1 MLRAIALRT
10 LTLSLSLSKGEATFQ
25 YPALVYA
32 AAYPLKEME
41 PIVIALVGNERY
53 FPGLYC
59 AVASALNHLDSTRK
73 VDLKVLGGGIS
84 KHSKETLS
92 RLVERYGNVVR
103 LQFVAVA
110 DSLFRDATLVPAEPH
125 TYCRLLLPRLLDVPR
140 LICLDSDLLVFR
152 DLSELFDLE
161 LSVGKILAAVHDSE
175 TLTLSDDS
183 RQLPGAM
190 SLPANGRYFN
200 AGVLLLNL
208 NDLRKQNFTE
218 QSVEFFK
225 SWRGQYRFQDQS
237 AINFLLH
244 GQIDELP
251 EYWNRASWRFD
262 TQQNND
268 LDCVLHYT
276 ASAPWLGGT
285 RGPAQVLFERFA
297 LDAGLPVNR
306 QAADFKKK
314 RRQELFRHVLAPFR
328 ALAFPL
334 VSLFY
339 KIAGQNEKC
348 AAYQKVGHYW
358 FHYILNAPRRRR
370 LHRQRNQEISRMKFN
385 LCVSPL
391 A

>member
-1 MLRAIALRT
+1 MLRAIALKT
-10 LTLSLSLSKGEATFQ
+10 LILSLSKGETTFQ
-25 YPALVYA
+25 CPARVCA
-32 AAYPLKEME
+32 AAHALNEME
-41 PIVIALVGNERY
+41 PVVIALVSNERY

-59 AVASALNHLDSTRK
+59 TVASALNHLDSTRE
-73 VDLKVLGGGIS
+73 VDLKVLDGGIS
-84 KHSKETLS
+84 KHSKNTLS
-92 RLVERYGNVVR
+92 RLVERNNNVVR
-103 LQFVAVA
+103 LQFVAVD
-110 DSLFRDATLVPAEPH
+110 DSLFRDATLGPAESH
-125 TYCRLLLPRLLDVPR
+125 MTYCRTLLPRLLDVPR
-140 LICLDSDLLVFR
+140 LIYLDCDLLVFR

-161 LSVGKILAAVHDSE
+161 LSAGKILAAVHDSE

-183 RQLPGAM
+183 RPLAGAM

-200 AGVLLLNL
+200 AGVMLLNL
-208 NDLRKQNFTE
+208 NELRKQNFTE

-225 SWRGQYRFQDQS
+225 SWRGQYRFHDQS

-244 GQIDELP
+244 GQIDELS
-251 EYWNRASWRFD
+251 ECWNRASWRFD
-262 TQQNND
+262 AQQNND
-268 LDCVLHYT
+268 LNCVLHYT
-276 ASAPWLGGT
+276 TSAPWLGGT
-285 RGPAQVLFERFA
+285 RGPAQVLFERLA
-297 LDAGLPVNR
+297 VDAGLPVNR

-314 RRQELFRHVLAPFR
+314 RRQELFRNALAPFR

-348 AAYQKVGHYW
+348 AAYHKSAHYW
-358 FHYILNAPRRRR
+358 LYYIFNTPRRRR